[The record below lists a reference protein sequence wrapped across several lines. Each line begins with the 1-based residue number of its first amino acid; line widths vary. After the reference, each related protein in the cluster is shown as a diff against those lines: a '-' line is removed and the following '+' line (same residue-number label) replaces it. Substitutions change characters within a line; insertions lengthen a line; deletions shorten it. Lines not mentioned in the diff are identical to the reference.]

1 MWIAPRALSCFP
13 VFGKEGDRL
22 GLWMR
27 AGNICTLYILSFSP
41 VSGNEVGQWRT
52 QKHIILLCFY
62 ILGYG
67 CICMYVKQKALA
79 HCASFN

>member
-27 AGNICTLYILSFSP
+27 TENISTLYISSFP

-52 QKHIILLCFY
+52 QKQHYFAMFLYHKGDMCVCVCYYVLC
-62 ILGYG
+62 
-67 CICMYVKQKALA
+67 V
-79 HCASFN
+79 